1 VILGAETFAMLG
13 DKTTVMS
20 PEVLVESGIPCCRY
34 CCCCFF
40 LFPLPLPNIV
50 LDTLVVD
57 VNFNSVRCNRLVQNA
72 GEFVVTFPGAYH
84 SGFSHGE
91 HSQELLSLKI
101 VPFNL
106 AKKSLCSY
114 AMYLSHIL
122 HVNAYP
128 AGACPK
134 Q

>member
-1 VILGAETFAMLG
+1 LLLLLSISV
-13 DKTTVMS
+13 TVTKY
-20 PEVLVESGIPCCRY
+20 R
-34 CCCCFF
+34 
-40 LFPLPLPNIV
+40 PLIR
-50 LDTLVVD
+50 LVVD
-57 VNFNSVRCNRLVQNA
+57 ANFNSVRCNRLVQSA

-101 VPFNL
+101 VPFYL